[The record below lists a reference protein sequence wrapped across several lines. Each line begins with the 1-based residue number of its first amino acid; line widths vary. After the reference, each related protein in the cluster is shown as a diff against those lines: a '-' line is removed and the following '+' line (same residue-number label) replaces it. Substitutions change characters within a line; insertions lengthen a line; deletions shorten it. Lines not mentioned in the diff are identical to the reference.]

1 MCGSGTEHAPVGTA
15 TRSARNVPAA
25 SVMGVFGPPN
35 GQPLPSVA
43 QGQQQFC
50 HVRNTPTCLRRS
62 LQELVAPAAY
72 STQLGRT
79 WQNSIGFQHQI
90 GNTTAV
96 EADYVYSQGRNEKDV
111 ISNMNLTYNPA
122 TGANYPFSDIA
133 HRAYPDFGAIS
144 MLVRMGRSS
153 YHALQTAVTKRFSN
167 HWQGSATYTLSGLW
181 DAFPV
186 AFAGINPAP
195 IKTTP
200 DLGGEWSLSSGDL
213 RHRAVLNG
221 IWEVGR
227 GLQVSGVFYTGIGER
242 ATTTYGTDVRNIAG
256 VGGPESSSR
265 LRARVDG
272 SIVPRNSFVQP
283 PRRKADLRLQQKI
296 SLPHRVA
303 LEGIAELFNVFNSP
317 NWTITTVETSPQYLQ
332 KTAGQ
337 NRTAQLGFRIT
348 F

>member
-1 MCGSGTEHAPVGTA
+1 V
-15 TRSARNVPAA
+15 RNVP
-25 SVMGVFGPPN
+25 G
-35 GQPLPSVA
+35 
-43 QGQQQFC
+43 
-50 HVRNTPTCLRRS
+50 CLRRS
-62 LQELVAPAAY
+62 LQELVAPAEY

-90 GNTTAV
+90 GATTAV

-111 ISNMNLTYNPA
+111 ISNMNLTFDPT

-144 MLVRMGRSS
+144 MVVRMGRSS

-167 HWQGSATYTLSGLW
+167 HWQGAATYTLSGLW
-181 DAFPV
+181 DAYPPAFSGVTPV
-186 AFAGINPAP
+186 PF
-195 IKTTP
+195 KTQP
-200 DLGGEWSLSSGDL
+200 DLGGEWSLSAGDL

-221 IWEVGR
+221 IWDVGR

-265 LRARVDG
+265 LRARANGTV
-272 SIVPRNSFVQP
+272 VPRNAFTQP
-283 PRRKADLRLQQKI
+283 PRRKADLRIQQKI
-296 SLPHRVA
+296 NMPHRVA
-303 LEGIAELFNVFNSP
+303 LEGIAEVFNVFNSP
-317 NWTITTVETSPQYLQ
+317 NYTITTVETSPQYL
-332 KTAGQ
+332 KPTSGQ
-337 NRTAQLGFRIT
+337 NRTAQFGFRIT